1 MTVSVIVVTE
11 YNTRR
16 LSRPRSLSGPMSPIV
31 ERATPKCDPPLPP
44 RRGNQPAAASSMMSP

>member
-16 LSRPRSLSGPMSPIV
+16 LNRPPIALWPQVGDRGDGHLRSV
-31 ERATPKCDPPLPP
+31 T
-44 RRGNQPAAASSMMSP
+44 RRCRRAAAITRVTAVR